1 MGQMN
6 SQGYHIERVNNTIY
20 INSVSSLGCLYGV
33 YGLLEEL
40 FNYEQISN
48 DCYLLD
54 TKTTVA
60 VPTINKTV
68 SPDVELRL
76 PSNGALLY
84 DTTTA
89 KRMGVGLGEDSW
101 LLKAGDYTNN
111 NGAGWKAWHNSL
123 EVLPPDYW
131 KAQGKTNWFSDDGT
145 QLCYTAHG
153 NPDDYSAMVAQ
164 IVNVMGIALSSSQVY
179 NNPNVSFVTLTTE
192 DGDGHCTCNAC
203 KSAKA
208 TYGSDVGAV
217 IALCNDVRAG
227 MEEWMDANPTF
238 KREITLLFFA
248 YNAYLDAPAEYN
260 SATGKYQFKGGLTM
274 RPDVGV
280 MYAVSDY
287 VNYYFDIMHENNAD
301 FRQQFEAWSDLTKA
315 SGSKLGLWTYSKNF
329 GAYMLRAD
337 VYGGTAFFNN
347 SAYRYFA
354 EKGVDLWFNQGA
366 TNGTTTLSAF
376 EKLNGYID
384 SQMMRDSTQDVELL
398 TEKWFNA
405 MYGEA
410 STVMRTLYNA
420 QNTMARNVFGT
431 TKEGIPTVSL
441 SESAVKQKLTKKT
454 LDTWFGYINE
464 AKAAVAAYATSN
476 PALYA
481 KYIERINEEWIA
493 VEYLYV
499 SLYYSKTLDFLDG
512 VTVDVAKEKA
522 AFREVLGYDEA
533 TGTYAKDVLP
543 NERAAC
549 TIAQWVESDFTKTI

>member
-20 INSVSSLGCLYGV
+20 INSISSLGCLYGV

-76 PSNGALLY
+76 PSNGAILF
-84 DTTTA
+84 DKTNSQ
-89 KRMGVGLGEDSW
+89 RMQMGLGEENW

-123 EVLPPDYW
+123 EILPPDYW
-131 KAQGKTNWFSDDGT
+131 KAQGKTNWFSDDGE

-153 NPDDYSAMVAQ
+153 NTSDYNAMVAQ

-179 NNPNVSFVTLTTE
+179 NYPDIAYVTLTTE

-203 KSAKA
+203 QAAQTK
-208 TYGSDVGAV
+208 YGSDVGAV

-227 MEEWMDANPTF
+227 MEEWMNANPNF
-238 KREITLLFFA
+238 KRDITLLFFA
-248 YNAYLDAPAEYN
+248 YNAYVTAPAEYN
-260 SATGKYQFKGGLTM
+260 STTGKYQFKGGLTM

-287 VNYYFDIMHENNAD
+287 VNYYYDIEHENNAD
-301 FRQQFEAWSDLTKA
+301 FREQFDAWSDVTKA
-315 SGSKLGLWTYSKNF
+315 SGAKLGLWTYSKNF
-329 GAYMLRAD
+329 SAYMLRAD

-347 SAYRYFA
+347 NAYRYFA
-354 EKGVDLWFNQGA
+354 EKGVDLWFNQGS
-366 TNGTTTLSAF
+366 TNGTETLSAF

-384 SQMMRDSTQDVELL
+384 SQMMRDSTQDVATL
-398 TEKWFNA
+398 TDKWFNV
-405 MYGEA
+405 MYGEGA
-410 STVMRTLYNA
+410 TAMRTLYNA

-431 TKEGIPTVSL
+431 SKEGIPTVQVTKSTIK
-441 SESAVKQKLTKKT
+441 SKLTTSELSK
-454 LDTWFGYINE
+454 WFGYIDS
-464 AKAAVAAYATSN
+464 AKEAVASYATSN
-476 PALYA
+476 PELYA
-481 KYIERINEEWIA
+481 KYIEHINEEWIA
-493 VEYLYV
+493 VAYWQMYLH
-499 SLYYSKTLDFLDG
+499 YSFLSISSYKTQ
-512 VTVDVAKEKA
+512 
-522 AFREVLGYDEA
+522 FREVLGYDA
-533 TGTYAKDVLP
+533 TTKTYAKDVLP
-543 NERAAC
+543 LERSDM
-549 TIAQWVESDFTKTI
+549 TIAQWVENNFSGI

>member
-20 INSVSSLGCLYGV
+20 INSISSLGCLYGV

-76 PSNGALLY
+76 PSNGAILF
-84 DTTTA
+84 DKTNSQ
-89 KRMGVGLGEDSW
+89 RMQMGLGEENW

-123 EVLPPDYW
+123 EILPPDYW
-131 KAQGKTNWFSDDGT
+131 KAQGKTNWFSDDGK

-153 NPDDYSAMVAQ
+153 NTSDYNAMVAQ

-179 NNPNVSFVTLTTE
+179 NYPDIAYVTLTTE

-203 KSAKA
+203 QEAK
-208 TYGSDVGAV
+208 TKYGSDVGAV

-227 MEEWMDANPTF
+227 MEEWMNANPTF

-248 YNAYLDAPAEYN
+248 YNAYVTAPAEYN
-260 SATGKYQFKGGLTM
+260 STTGKYQFKGGLTM

-287 VNYYFDIMHENNAD
+287 VNYYYDIEHENNAD
-301 FRQQFEAWSDLTKA
+301 FREQFDAWSDVTKA
-315 SGSKLGLWTYSKNF
+315 SGAKLGLWTYSKNF
-329 GAYMLRAD
+329 SAYMLRAD

-347 SAYRYFA
+347 NAYRYFA
-354 EKGVDLWFNQGA
+354 EKGVDLWFNQGS
-366 TNGTTTLSAF
+366 TNGTETLSAF

-384 SQMMRDSTQDVELL
+384 SQMMRDSTQDVATL
-398 TEKWFNA
+398 TDKWFNV
-405 MYGEA
+405 MYGEGA
-410 STVMRTLYNA
+410 TAMRTLYDA
-420 QNTMARNVFGT
+420 QNAMARNVFGT
-431 TKEGIPTVSL
+431 SKEGIPTVQVTKSTIK
-441 SESAVKQKLTKKT
+441 SKLTT
-454 LDTWFGYINE
+454 SVLSTWFGYINS
-464 AKAAVAAYATSN
+464 AKEAVASYATSN
-476 PALYA
+476 PELYA
-481 KYIERINEEWIA
+481 KYIEHINEEWIA
-493 VEYLYV
+493 VAYWQMYLHTNFLTDKSAY
-499 SLYYSKTLDFLDG
+499 KTQ
-512 VTVDVAKEKA
+512 
-522 AFREVLGYDEA
+522 FREVLGYDA
-533 TGTYAKDVLP
+533 TTKTYAKDVLP
-543 NERAAC
+543 LERSDM
-549 TIAQWVESDFTKTI
+549 TIAEWVENNFSGI